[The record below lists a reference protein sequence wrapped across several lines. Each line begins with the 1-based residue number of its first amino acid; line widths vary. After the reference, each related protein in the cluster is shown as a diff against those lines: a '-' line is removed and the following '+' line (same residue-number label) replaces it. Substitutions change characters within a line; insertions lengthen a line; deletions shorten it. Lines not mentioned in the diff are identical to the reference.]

1 MGRTNR
7 GAPLVGLALTMLI
20 AGLLPMTTTRP
31 GRATEPEVMPG
42 PFRRGAVEH
51 PERSDENLKCEGC
64 HVEDAREWRAS
75 QHARSDSDPVYRR
88 ALAIE
93 PLAFCRG
100 CHAPEVSPEA
110 ARAVSQIGVGCVTC
124 HVTTTGSHGTLAAT
138 TPSAMRGPSPHP
150 VIRSAVFS
158 GDGACSSCHEFDF
171 PTGPSGAHG
180 PGMGARARM
189 QSTVSEHAASPLH
202 DVPCANCH
210 MPWTGDGTT
219 RHRDHRFI
227 ASGDPSVLR
236 SAVTVHAERT
246 TDESITITLETAAV
260 GHAFPTGDLFRRVLV
275 TAEAIDDE
283 WAVHGEATQALHRRF
298 RTITLAS
305 GALGRVPVGDDRV
318 LPEAPR
324 RVVLDLGVA
333 AHGRAITWRVEYQR
347 VEHPLDQ
354 ERDLEAVVA
363 ESTLV
368 ASGTLN
374 RNAPMA
380 QKDRNR

>member
-1 MGRTNR
+1 MQ
-7 GAPLVGLALTMLI
+7 LV
-20 AGLLPMTTTRP
+20 P
-31 GRATEPEVMPG
+31 
-42 PFRRGAVEH
+42 
-51 PERSDENLKCEGC
+51 C
-64 HVEDAREWRAS
+64 
-75 QHARSDSDPVYRR
+75 
-88 ALAIE
+88 
-93 PLAFCRG
+93 
-100 CHAPEVSPEA
+100 
-110 ARAVSQIGVGCVTC
+110 
-124 HVTTTGSHGTLAAT
+124 
-138 TPSAMRGPSPHP
+138 
-150 VIRSAVFS
+150 
-158 GDGACSSCHEFDF
+158 
-171 PTGPSGAHG
+171 
-180 PGMGARARM
+180 MGARARM